1 MIECLI
7 MGDSIAVGTHMFRK
21 ECVAYAQTGIS
32 SSGWDKKFGQNN
44 LTANTVI
51 ISLGTNDWEKYNTEA
66 KLIEIRNKIKSSR
79 VFWVEPNFTSRPN
92 TVQIVRKVAEKFNDT
107 IIVTTRWQP
116 DKIHPTS
123 LGYKNIAEKSK

>member
-1 MIECLI
+1 

>member
-1 MIECLI
+1 

-66 KLIEIRNKIKSSR
+66 KLIEIRNKIKSKK
-79 VFWVEPNFTSRPN
+79 VFWVEPNSSSRPN
-92 TVQIVRKVAEKFNDT
+92 TVKIVRKVAEEFND
-107 IIVTTRWQP
+107 VVLSTTRWQP
-116 DKIHPTS
+116 DKIHPS
-123 LGYKNIAEKSK
+123 WAGYKNIAEKAK